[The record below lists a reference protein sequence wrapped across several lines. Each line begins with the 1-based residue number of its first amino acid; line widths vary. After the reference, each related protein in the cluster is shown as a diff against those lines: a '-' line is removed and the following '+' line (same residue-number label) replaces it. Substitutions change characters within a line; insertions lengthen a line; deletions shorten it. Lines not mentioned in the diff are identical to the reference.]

1 MNYRLVYALLDDPI
15 GPRLYLFAGIVCAA
29 IALLC
34 LTFRRRTPMML
45 ASGVIRMH
53 SGMFFGI
60 WFSGVTM
67 FIVAF
72 GSNDYADY
80 RGVMKAVRERREHTL
95 EGPIDTFEATGI
107 TNHKTTTLIINETKF
122 TWNESQA
129 GRYGYNAM
137 PSPQSPVQQ
146 GKRAR
151 VTYVDDPNGF
161 YDVRITRLEVAE

>member
-53 SGMFFGI
+53 SG
-60 WFSGVTM
+60 

-161 YDVRITRLEVAE
+161 YDVRITRLEIAE